1 MAEMEKEFQELL
13 GSEATGTAA
22 EFTGYS
28 SDQTATLVS
37 FLFIPSF
44 FPVINMTLFWH
55 FSV

>member
-1 MAEMEKEFQELL
+1 MEKEFQELL